1 MRHSAE
7 ALLANGA
14 ELIIAGCTEVPL
26 VLGAAD
32 LQLPLL
38 DATLVL
44 AERTVAYA
52 RGEALP

>member
-1 MRHSAE
+1 MCRSAE
-7 ALLANGA
+7 ALLASGA

-26 VLGAAD
+26 VLSAAD
-32 LQLPLL
+32 LPVPFL

-52 RGEALP
+52 RGEMLP